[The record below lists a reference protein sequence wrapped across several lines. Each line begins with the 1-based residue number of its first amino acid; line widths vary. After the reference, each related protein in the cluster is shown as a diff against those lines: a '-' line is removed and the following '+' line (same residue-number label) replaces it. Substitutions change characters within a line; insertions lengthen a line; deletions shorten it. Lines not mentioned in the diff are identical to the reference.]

1 MENID
6 AIDRLEKHNRTYVPG
21 ASEENNNGK
30 FLGPD
35 EIDLLVDAHR
45 IEREE
50 KEQVPQRPPR
60 SPSLE
65 PPEGSSGRPPGSCT

>member
-50 KEQVPQRPPR
+50 KELREK
-60 SPSLE
+60 L
-65 PPEGSSGRPPGSCT
+65 

>member
-1 MENID
+1 MMENID

-21 ASEENNNGK
+21 ASEENNNK

-50 KEQVPQRPPR
+50 KEMRIRRNKIREIVRSQVGV
-60 SPSLE
+60 E
-65 PPEGSSGRPPGSCT
+65 

>member
-1 MENID
+1 MMENID

-50 KEQVPQRPPR
+50 KEMRIRRNKIREIVRSQVGV
-60 SPSLE
+60 E
-65 PPEGSSGRPPGSCT
+65 